1 MIHLYGGGG
10 RQETGQEKIFRHLFF
25 LVAKVGTRFLAGE
38 FKMFA
43 ASLGTES
50 YDALSERACRT
61 PA

>member
-1 MIHLYGGGG
+1 MAAVEGGRPDKRKFFGIFFGGGD
-10 RQETGQEKIFRHLFF
+10 Q
-25 LVAKVGTRFLAGE
+25 VGTRFLAGE